1 MINLVKIT
9 IDEERCV
16 KCDECVDVCPT
27 DVFAEGSEAT
37 NGFPTVQSVADCIEC
52 FSCKDVCRSDA
63 LIFEDVKEVQ
73 RLIVDEKLIQKVRK
87 II

>member
-1 MINLVKIT
+1 MSILAKIT

-27 DVFAEGSEAT
+27 DVFAAGSDVT
-37 NGFPTVQSVADCIEC
+37 NGFPVVKNATDCIEC

-63 LIFEDVKEVQ
+63 VIFEDVKEVQ
-73 RLIVDEKLIQKVRK
+73 RLIIDEKLIQKVSK

>member
-1 MINLVKIT
+1 MVKIT

-27 DVFAEGSEAT
+27 DVFAEGSEVT

-63 LIFEDVKEVQ
+63 LIFEDVIEVQ
-73 RLIVDEKLIQKVRK
+73 RLIVDEKLIKKVRK

>member
-1 MINLVKIT
+1 MNKLVKIT
-9 IDEERCV
+9 VDEERCV

-27 DVFAEGSEAT
+27 DVFSEGTEAT
-37 NGFPTVQSVADCIEC
+37 KGFPTVQNVADCIEC

-63 LIFEDVKEVQ
+63 FIFEEVQEVQ
-73 RLIVDEKLIQKVRK
+73 RLVIDEVLTQKVQK